1 MGNITIIQKEKP
13 EEQIEEDSQEGLKVH
28 SDQKGEK
35 EDQVKKDV
43 PLEKMTKADLLEQ
56 IKEVQKTAEEN
67 YDLYIRSQAE
77 NDNMKKRFQK
87 EKDDLARY
95 SNESLIKQLLSVA
108 DNLEKAISHLNDE
121 KSIGAIREGVEL
133 TLKGLMDTLERVG
146 LQAVKSAGEPFD
158 PNFHEG
164 VAGMEDDTVKPGTVL
179 QELEKGYTLNQRLIR
194 PAKVIVSK
202 SSD

>member
-1 MGNITIIQKEKP
+1 VGNISIVQKEKP
-13 EEQIEEDSQEGLKVH
+13 EEQIEKESQAELEVH
-28 SDQKGEK
+28 SDQKDEK
-35 EDQVKKDV
+35 EDEVKKDV
-43 PLEKMTKADLLEQ
+43 PLEKMTKADLLEK
-56 IKEVQKTAEEN
+56 IKEVQEKAEEN

-87 EKDDLARY
+87 EKADLARY

-108 DNLEKAISHLNDE
+108 DNLEKAISHSNDE
-121 KSIGAIREGVEL
+121 KSIAALREGIEL
-133 TLKGLMDTLERVG
+133 TLKGFIDILERTG
-146 LQAVKSAGEPFD
+146 LQAVKAGGESFD
-158 PNFHEG
+158 PNFHEA

-179 QELEKGYTLNQRLIR
+179 QELQKGYMLNQRLIR

>member
-1 MGNITIIQKEKP
+1 VGNIGVVQKEKT
-13 EEQIEEDSQEGLKVH
+13 EGKIDKDSQEELKVH
-28 SDQKGEK
+28 SDQKGEE

-43 PLEKMTKADLLEQ
+43 PLEKMTKADLLEK

-67 YDLYIRSQAE
+67 YDLYIRSQAD
-77 NDNMKKRFQK
+77 NDNMKKRFQREK
-87 EKDDLARY
+87 EDLAKY

-108 DNLEKAISHLNDE
+108 DNLEKAISHSNDE
-121 KSIGAIREGVEL
+121 KSIGALREGVEL

-146 LQAVKSAGEPFD
+146 LQAVKAAGEPFD
-158 PNFHEG
+158 PNFHEA
-164 VAGMEDDTVKPGTVL
+164 VAGMEDGTVKPGTVL
-179 QELEKGYTLNQRLIR
+179 QELQKGYMLNQRLIR